1 VFVFNLIRQRG
12 FTLIELMIV
21 VAIVAILA
29 SVVLPSYQSQV
40 AKTKRSEAQ
49 VALQSIAVAMETH
62 YRKKLTYSSG
72 PAIADLAPQFYANSN
87 PPNPRQQYHIY
98 PQFLPKDSSS
108 VTSATATYELS
119 FETQS
124 ANAYKL
130 KAQALNAQASADSAC
145 ATLTLDHLGIVS
157 PAECWE

>member
-1 VFVFNLIRQRG
+1 MLIRRG
-12 FTLIELMIV
+12 FTLVELIIV

-29 SVVLPSYQSQV
+29 AVALPSYQSQV

-62 YRKKLTYSSG
+62 YRKKLTYASG
-72 PAIADLAPQFYANSN
+72 PTAADLAPQFYANSN

-130 KAQALNAQASADSAC
+130 KAQAKNAQASADSAC
-145 ATLTLDHLGIVS
+145 ATLTLDHLGVVNK
-157 PAECWE
+157 PECWE

>member
-1 VFVFNLIRQRG
+1 
-12 FTLIELMIV
+12 MIV

-29 SVVLPSYQSQV
+29 AVALPSYQSQV

-72 PAIADLAPQFYANSN
+72 PGEADLAPQFYDNSD

-98 PQFLPKDSSS
+98 PRFLPKDSTN
-108 VTSATATYELS
+108 VTVATATYKLS
-119 FETQS
+119 FTAQS
-124 ANAYKL
+124 DNAYTI
-130 KAQALNAQASADSAC
+130 QAEALEPQASADAGC
-145 ATLTLDHLGIVS
+145 KMLTLDHLGVVGEN
-157 PAECWE
+157 PECWE